1 MRAKRLEERKLSD
14 TNDYD
19 YYDMHPYD
27 TRHVFTATS
36 DHACFSLSRLY
47 LFLHPKPCVGCVMN
61 SFFPTRLYLWLK
73 ATA

>member
-27 TRHVFTATS
+27 TRDVSYGHARSSLFFSFSVVSVFAS
-36 DHACFSLSRLY
+36 EAMPRLCHEPFS
-47 LFLHPKPCVGCVMN
+47 
-61 SFFPTRLYLWLK
+61 PTRLYLWLE
-73 ATA
+73 AIA